1 MKVQSNIGIISY
13 GTYLPTT
20 VVTASEIGAAHG
32 GDGVQGKLLG
42 VKQKTVAA
50 IDEDTITMATQAG
63 CSALENWRGVQ
74 SVEEFAQER
83 STIGALFIGS
93 ESHPYAVK
101 PSGTVVKTALGLPD
115 NVALADLQFACKA
128 GTQAL
133 QIGLSYVQAGMVTA
147 ALAVGADTAQSR
159 PGDVLEFTAAAG
171 AAAYLIGRESEK
183 KSAGAHRVIARC
195 VGTSSIATDTPDFWR
210 RPGEPYPE
218 HAGRFSGEPGYFAHI
233 TRAAQSIMKELQL
246 QPKDFSWCVF
256 HTPNGKFPK
265 AVAQKLGFTAEQLA
279 PSLVVH
285 EIGNTYAAASLLALA
300 AVLDR
305 AQPGQKILAVSYG
318 SGSGADA
325 FVFETTPALLTFR
338 KTQRSTLHSSL
349 EHLHPI
355 SYQSYQSSHEGKH

>member
-1 MKVQSNIGIISY
+1 MKIQSNIGILSY

-20 VVTASEIGAAHG
+20 VVTASEIGGAHG

-63 CSALENWRGVQ
+63 YRALESWRGGKSEQ
-74 SVEEFAQER
+74 EFAQKR
-83 STIGALFIGS
+83 SAIGALFIGS

-101 PSGTVVKTALGLPD
+101 PSGTVVKGALGLPD
-115 NVALADLQFACKA
+115 DIALADLQFACKA

-133 QIGLSYVQAGMVTA
+133 QIGLSYVQAGMTSA
-147 ALAVGADTAQSR
+147 ALAIGADTAQSR

-183 KSAGAHRVIARC
+183 KSAAEQRVIARC
-195 VGTSSIATDTPDFWR
+195 VETSSLATDTPDFWR
-210 RPGEPYPE
+210 RPGQPYPE

-233 TRAAQSIMKELQL
+233 TRAAQAIMNKLQL
-246 QPKDFSWCVF
+246 QPNDFSWCVF
-256 HTPNGKFPK
+256 HTPNGKFPQ
-265 AVAQKLGFTAEQLA
+265 AVAQRLGFTAEQLA
-279 PSLVVH
+279 PSLIVH

-300 AVLDR
+300 AVLDQ

-318 SGSGADA
+318 SGAGADA
-325 FVFETTPALLTFR
+325 FVFEITPALLTFR
-338 KTQRSTLHSSL
+338 KTQRRTVHSSL
-349 EHLHPI
+349 EHVHPI